1 MAQHRFTLRVS
12 DLLLSL
18 PMDFDLNAAL
28 NDYRAYI
35 CALESCPQPAAS
47 APPRQPSASGA
58 LINTSASRPTT
69 YQDLPPELIERI
81 GDYVPVQDVG
91 NFSAVDRRTYHTMQS
106 RRLVYRYWQQ
116 ANQVE
121 SLESINRIL
130 EEMDSALKDPAQH
143 VEPLE
148 ALRQRLKELPWD
160 EQTEAFKRVF
170 AAAQRIP
177 KDGVRIQ
184 KAMLCMFRE
193 LLGLQRA
200 EAFDFVHALAEQR
213 GPGQDNVWRELAIA
227 LCSLLTGSPALIER
241 YQVLLARLP
250 SLSVAEQA
258 ELIPSLSGLLW
269 RFDDRVRTNPS
280 LSALHAVLRDHALR
294 LPPSYQG
301 NAVGSLAVAAKLL
314 PEAERLIRYAQ
325 MRDLALSL
333 PDDQWGLALRHLPA
347 GLDMLPP
354 EQRTQELALFE
365 RHLARVPEAQRE
377 RVARGLLSSTRDL
390 DKAQSQ
396 RVWLQVLSLFNG
408 RGEAA
413 LSSLLTGIPE
423 YYLLHQWRFAR
434 REVIRFMEANRFSE
448 AARARI
454 LDSVPWWQESW
465 LRYEP
470 S

>member
-1 MAQHRFTLRVS
+1 MS
-12 DLLLSL
+12 NLLPSL
-18 PMDFDLNAAL
+18 LMDFDLNAAL

-35 CALESCPQPAAS
+35 CVLESCPQLAAS
-47 APPRQPSASGA
+47 APPRQPSSNGT
-58 LINTSASRPTT
+58 LMNTSASRPTT

-81 GDYVPVQDVG
+81 GDYVPLQDAG
-91 NFSAVDRRTYHTMQS
+91 NFSAVDRRTYHATQS

-160 EQTEAFKRVF
+160 EQTEAFKRVYV
-170 AAAQRIP
+170 AAQRIP

-200 EAFDFVHALAEQR
+200 EAFDFAHALAEQR

-269 RFDDRVRTNPS
+269 RFGRTNPS
-280 LSALHAVLRDHALR
+280 LSALHALLRNHALR

-301 NAVGSLAVAAKLL
+301 DAVGTLAVDAKLL
-314 PEAERLIRYAQ
+314 PESERLICYAQ

-377 RVARGLLSSTRDL
+377 RVARGLLSSTRYL

-396 RVWLQVLSLFNG
+396 RVWLQALSLFNG

-413 LSSLLTGIPE
+413 LSSLLTRIPG
-423 YYLLHQWRFAR
+423 YYLHHQWRFAR

>member
-1 MAQHRFTLRVS
+1 
-12 DLLLSL
+12 
-18 PMDFDLNAAL
+18 MDFDLNAAL

-81 GDYVPVQDVG
+81 GDYVPVQEVS

-106 RRLVYRYWQQ
+106 RRLVYRYWQR
-116 ANQVE
+116 ANQVT

-130 EEMDSALKDPAQH
+130 EEMDSVLKDPAQH

-148 ALRQRLKELPWD
+148 ALRQRLKVLPWD
-160 EQTEAFKRVF
+160 EQSEAFKRVY

-184 KAMLCMFRE
+184 KAMLCTLDE
-193 LLGLQRA
+193 WLGLQRA
-200 EAFDFVHALAEQR
+200 EAFDFAHALAEQR
-213 GPGQDNVWRELAIA
+213 GPGQGNVWRELAIA
-227 LCSLLTGSPALIER
+227 LWSLPSGSLKLIER

-258 ELIPSLSGLLW
+258 ELIPSLSGLL
-269 RFDDRVRTNPS
+269 RHFDRANPS
-280 LSALHAVLRDHALR
+280 LSTLHAVLRDHALR
-294 LPPSYQG
+294 LPSSYQG
-301 NAVGSLAVAAKLL
+301 NAVGSLAVNARVL

-365 RHLARVPEAQRE
+365 RHLARVPEAQHE
-377 RVARGLLSSTRDL
+377 KVAHGLLSSTHYL

-413 LSSLLTGIPE
+413 LSSLLTGIPP
-423 YYLLHQWRFAR
+423 YYLHHQWRFAR
-434 REVIRFMEANRFSE
+434 REVIRFMEANQFSE
-448 AARARI
+448 AARTRI

>member
-1 MAQHRFTLRVS
+1 
-12 DLLLSL
+12 
-18 PMDFDLNAAL
+18 MDFDLNAAL

-47 APPRQPSASGA
+47 APPLRPLSSGA
-58 LINTSASRPTT
+58 LINTSARRPTA

-81 GDYVPVQDVG
+81 GDYVPVQEVG
-91 NFSAVDRRTYHTMQS
+91 NFSAVDRRTYHATQS
-106 RRLVYRYWQQ
+106 RRLVYRYWQR

-130 EEMDSALKDPAQH
+130 EEMDGALKDPAQH
-143 VEPLE
+143 VEALE

-160 EQTEAFKRVF
+160 EQSEAFKRVYM
-170 AAAQRIP
+170 AAQRIP

-184 KAMLCMFRE
+184 KAMLCTLDE
-193 LLGLQRA
+193 WLGLQRA
-200 EAFDFVHALAEQR
+200 EAFDFAHALAEQR

-227 LCSLLTGSPALIER
+227 LWSLPSSSPAFIER

-258 ELIPSLSGLLW
+258 ELIPSLSGLLR
-269 RFDDRVRTNPS
+269 RFDRTNPS
-280 LSALHAVLRDHALR
+280 LSALHALLRDQALR

-301 NAVGSLAVAAKLL
+301 EAVGTLAVDAKVL
-314 PEAERLIRYAQ
+314 PEAERLIRYVQ

-347 GLDMLPP
+347 GLNMLPP
-354 EQRTQELALFE
+354 EQRIQELALFE
-365 RHLARVPEAQRE
+365 RHLARVPEAQRA
-377 RVARGLLSSTRDL
+377 RVAHGLLSSTRDL

-423 YYLLHQWRFAR
+423 YYLPRQWRFAR

-465 LRYEP
+465 LRDEP